1 MSANVSIFL
10 INWLVSY
17 VDGLQHSRGEK
28 HAQHCVLPWSRHIS
42 QTAPF
47 PPRHLGPALSLKSQD
62 ASTSEPTTAPS
73 GGGTK
78 AQFHNCHGYDVQCIW
93 VVCWKKFEVFASSA
107 QHGGSLWWDVGML
120 GRAWLFVKLYS
131 LDSRS
136 LSWIKATSPF
146 RENVFT
152 LHYRWLFLSFE
163 IFINAQLIEKR
174 ATLESETNQ
183 QKTLVFNTNKIAARY
198 KMSSPQKYWKSVHNR
213 CAR

>member
-17 VDGLQHSRGEK
+17 MWTVSN
-28 HAQHCVLPWSRHIS
+28 
-42 QTAPF
+42 TAGVKSMPSIACCPGHGIF
-47 PPRHLGPALSLKSQD
+47 PKQLLSLPGISGRPCHLKAKMLLPLNQQQLPLGVGQRPSFII
-62 ASTSEPTTAPS
+62 AMAMTSNAFGLCVE
-73 GGGTK
+73 K
-78 AQFHNCHGYDVQCIW
+78 E
-93 VVCWKKFEVFASSA
+93 FEVFASSA

-120 GRAWLFVKLYS
+120 GRACLFVKLYS

-152 LHYRWLFLSFE
+152 LHYRWHFLSFQ
-163 IFINAQLIEKR
+163 IFIDAQLIEKR
-174 ATLESETNQ
+174 ATSETNQ
-183 QKTLVFNTNKIAARY
+183 QKTLVFNKNKIAARY

-213 CAR
+213 CTR

>member
-17 VDGLQHSRGEK
+17 VDGLQHSSRGEK

-73 GGGTK
+73 VGGQRPSFIIAMAMTSNAFGLCVEK
-78 AQFHNCHGYDVQCIW
+78 E
-93 VVCWKKFEVFASSA
+93 FEVFASSA

-120 GRAWLFVKLYS
+120 GRACLFVKLYS

-152 LHYRWLFLSFE
+152 LHYRWHFLSFQ

-174 ATLESETNQ
+174 ATLETNQ
-183 QKTLVFNTNKIAARY
+183 QKTLVFNTKKIAARY

-213 CAR
+213 CTR

>member
-17 VDGLQHSRGEK
+17 VDGLQHSSRGEK

-73 GGGTK
+73 VGGQRPSFIIAMAMTSNAFGLCVEK
-78 AQFHNCHGYDVQCIW
+78 E
-93 VVCWKKFEVFASSA
+93 FEVFASSA

-120 GRAWLFVKLYS
+120 GRACLFVKLYS

-146 RENVFT
+146 RKMCSLCITDDISSLSRFSST
-152 LHYRWLFLSFE
+152 L
-163 IFINAQLIEKR
+163 N
-174 ATLESETNQ
+174 
-183 QKTLVFNTNKIAARY
+183 
-198 KMSSPQKYWKSVHNR
+198 
-213 CAR
+213 